1 MHKYI
6 RQMGSTPE
14 AVTAGAQV
22 EDLVVLPPAAFGCN
36 FHYWTK
42 ENNES
47 FVYHMFNN
55 SWSVTPA
62 CCGVDQQLWPLG
74 ACRDVCWAHAHPAC
88 HMTQSSACWT
98 LFEWGRAAVFSAGR
112 GAQKPA
118 VE

>member
-47 FVYHMFNN
+47 YVYHMFNN
-55 SWSVTPA
+55 SWSVPHPPVVV
-62 CCGVDQQLWPLG
+62 CGKRLWPPG
-74 ACRDVCWAHAHPAC
+74 ACRDC
-88 HMTQSSACWT
+88 
-98 LFEWGRAAVFSAGR
+98 AGR
-112 GAQKPA
+112 LPILLATSLSP
-118 VE
+118 